1 MAEAICNNFGS
12 RSSYSGPMYLIF
24 GRVLRLYMVVKQL
37 IIAIMLGTLV
47 VLPNQ
52 GNSRSLDF
60 PFEEKNDGLVK
71 LQYDVIRNNKVIGH
85 MQAIRTSKGSFTEYL
100 TESSV
105 KVSLVVELAI
115 YTKVTGIFGQGQL
128 ISGSVIRRVNSSNKV
143 NATILWQKDKYVIEE
158 DGEKMTLTEKIPYS
172 SACLMHVEPAGLT
185 RIFSEANKK
194 FIPIRQLKPHQ
205 YELQLPDGNKNFYNY
220 ADGIC
225 VSAEVNTT
233 LSKAFFRL
241 KK

>member
-1 MAEAICNNFGS
+1 MFSGMIAKLVTIAFIFSFFAPMRHITS
-12 RSSYSGPMYLIF
+12 RVADSRVEVYDGP
-24 GRVLRLYMVVKQL
+24 
-37 IIAIMLGTLV
+37 
-47 VLPNQ
+47 
-52 GNSRSLDF
+52 
-60 PFEEKNDGLVK
+60 VK

-85 MQAIRTSKGSFTEYL
+85 MQAVKNTRGTYTEFL

-105 KVSLVVELAI
+105 KVSVVVELAI

-128 ISGSVIRRVNSSNKV
+128 ISGSVVRRVNNSNKV
-143 NATILWQKDKYVIEE
+143 NATIQWQKDKYIIEE
-158 DGEKMTLTEKIPYS
+158 DGGKMTIPEKIPYA
-172 SACLMHVEPAGLT
+172 SACLMHIEPVGLN

-194 FIPIRQLKPHQ
+194 FIPIRQIKPHQ
-205 YELQLPDGNKNFYNY
+205 YELQLPDGNKNFYTY
-220 ADGIC
+220 ADGVC

>member
-1 MAEAICNNFGS
+1 
-12 RSSYSGPMYLIF
+12 
-24 GRVLRLYMVVKQL
+24 
-37 IIAIMLGTLV
+37 
-47 VLPNQ
+47 
-52 GNSRSLDF
+52 
-60 PFEEKNDGLVK
+60 
-71 LQYDVIRNNKVIGH
+71 
-85 MQAIRTSKGSFTEYL
+85 MQAIRMNKGSYTEYL

-105 KVSLVVELAI
+105 KVSVVVELAI

-143 NATILWQKDKYVIEE
+143 NATIQWQKDRYIIEE
-158 DGEKMTLTEKIPYS
+158 DGEKMTIPEKIPYT
-172 SACLMHVEPAGLT
+172 SACLMHVEPVGMT

-205 YELQLPDGNKNFYNY
+205 YELQLPDGNKNYYTY

>member
-1 MAEAICNNFGS
+1 MT
-12 RSSYSGPMYLIF
+12 
-24 GRVLRLYMVVKQL
+24 VKQL
-37 IIAIMLGTLV
+37 TIGVILGALLA
-47 VLPNQ
+47 LPFRANTRLL
-52 GNSRSLDF
+52 NRAKSSTYDS
-60 PFEEKNDGLVK
+60 PVK
-71 LQYDVIRNNKVIGH
+71 LQYDVIRNNKVIGQ
-85 MQAIRTSKGSFTEYL
+85 MQAIRFNKGNITEYL

-105 KVSLVVELAI
+105 KVSVVIELAI

-128 ISGSVIRRVNSSNKV
+128 ISGSVIRRVNSSDKV
-143 NATILWQKDKYVIEE
+143 NATINWQKDKYVIEE
-158 DGEKMTLTEKIPYS
+158 DGQKITLPEKISYT
-172 SACLMHVEPAGLT
+172 SACLMHVEPVGLN

-205 YELQLPDGNKNFYNY
+205 YELQLPDGNKNYYTY
-220 ADGIC
+220 ADGFC

>member
-1 MAEAICNNFGS
+1 
-12 RSSYSGPMYLIF
+12 
-24 GRVLRLYMVVKQL
+24 MVVKQL
-37 IIAIMLGTLV
+37 TIVIMIGIST
-47 VLPNQ
+47 VLPFQANT
-52 GNSRSLDF
+52 SMRDRLV
-60 PFEEKNDGLVK
+60 ETKHDGSQK
-71 LQYDVIRNNKVIGH
+71 LLYDVIRNNKVIGQ
-85 MQAIRTSKGSFTEYL
+85 MQAIRLNKGSFTEYL

-105 KVSLVVELAI
+105 KVSVVVELAI

-143 NATILWQKDKYVIEE
+143 NATIQWQKDRYIIEE
-158 DGEKMTLTEKIPYS
+158 DGEKLTIPEKIPYT
-172 SACLMHVEPAGLT
+172 SACLMHVEPVGMN

-205 YELQLPDGNKNFYNY
+205 YELQLPDGNKNYYTY

-225 VSAEVNTT
+225 ISAEVNTT

>member
-1 MAEAICNNFGS
+1 MV
-12 RSSYSGPMYLIF
+12 LIF
-24 GRVLRLYMVVKQL
+24 GRVLSLRMVVKQL
-37 IIAIMLGTLV
+37 TIAFMLGV
-47 VLPNQ
+47 SMALPIQ
-52 GNSRSLDF
+52 GNTRLLDSSV
-60 PFEEKNDGLVK
+60 EANNDGAVK
-71 LQYDVIRNNKVIGH
+71 LQYEVIRNNKVIGQ
-85 MQAIRTSKGSFTEYL
+85 MQAIRVNKGSYTEYL

-105 KVSLVVELAI
+105 KVSVVVDLAI
-115 YTKVTGIFGQGQL
+115 YTKVSAIFGQGQL
-128 ISGSVIRRVNSSNKV
+128 ISGTVVRRVNNSNKV
-143 NATILWQKDKYVIEE
+143 NATIQWQKDRYIIEE
-158 DGEKMTLTEKIPYS
+158 DGEKMTVQEKILYA
-172 SACLMHVEPAGLT
+172 SACLMHLEPVGLT

-205 YELQLPDGNKNFYNY
+205 YELQLPDGNKNFYTY

>member
-1 MAEAICNNFGS
+1 
-12 RSSYSGPMYLIF
+12 
-24 GRVLRLYMVVKQL
+24 MVVKQL
-37 IIAIMLGTLV
+37 IIGIVLGALTAM
-47 VLPNQ
+47 PNK
-52 GNSRSLDF
+52 GNTWFTDLSFDK
-60 PFEEKNDGLVK
+60 KNEGSVK

-85 MQAIRTSKGSFTEYL
+85 MQAIRTSKGSFTEYQ

-105 KVSLVVELAI
+105 KVSLVIELAI

-128 ISGSVIRRVNSSNKV
+128 ISGSVIRRVNSSDKV
-143 NATILWQKDKYVIEE
+143 NATIHWQKDKYVIEE
-158 DGEKMTLTEKIPYS
+158 DGEKMTLPEKIAYS
-172 SACLMHVEPAGLT
+172 SACLMHVEPVGLT

-205 YELQLPDGNKNFYNY
+205 YELQLPDGNKNFYTY
-220 ADGIC
+220 VDGIC